1 MPLPD
6 ELAEFLPDF
15 QNEARQNLRR
25 LENGM
30 LMFENQ
36 SYDRDILDDLLRA
49 AHTIK
54 GSARMMGYDHVS
66 TLAHAIEDVLVLFQ
80 ADRLVPN
87 SANIDVLLNGLDSV
101 RQIVELPPGTPVEIG
116 PVLEELQGLTNLDR
130 DDLSAAAV
138 RPSTTKMPTGLAA
151 EVRTPPPTMNL
162 LSAPITGEDWVRVS
176 TAKLDELL
184 RLMGELVLVS
194 QQTEQLQR
202 DLVAHLNQMR
212 AFNREIATEPALN
225 ARFRPLLGSADQ
237 LRRQVKQIGR
247 ELSSTRDALEDEV
260 VELRLVPMAELFA
273 TLPRAVRNLGHNTG
287 KDINLT
293 ITGENTRIDRQQL
306 QALNEPII
314 HILRNAVDHGIE
326 PADERETYGKPAAG
340 NIRISVTRRGT
351 RIVVQVRDDGRGI
364 SAYALRRSAVNK
376 GLLTQAQADAL
387 SDTEALELIY
397 ASGLST
403 AAYITETSGRGVGM
417 GAVRAALARMGGALS
432 VTTRELEGTTFTIE
446 IPVTLALARVL
457 IVEVAGQRYA
467 LPDSSIETVIR
478 LGHGRLRRTA
488 RGAFVTYQDRLL
500 PVYSLGGLLKHTHL
514 DFDEKTAIVLQTAD
528 DLLAVTIEQ
537 VIDEQQVVIKPL
549 GKLLDR
555 TDLVLGATF
564 LSDGAVI
571 AILDPN
577 SLQRI
582 VRFDRFPQ
590 ASSAAETDGE
600 MPMPMGLQRR
610 RVLVV
615 EDSITTRELE
625 RAILYNAGYIVEVA
639 ENGRQALELMSAT
652 SFDLVVSDIEMPEM
666 DGYQLCKAMQQTPK
680 FANIPV
686 VLVTSVDNEDAIRR
700 GLEVGAMAYIT
711 KQEFDAQ
718 RLLDAV
724 ERLLI

>member
-1 MPLPD
+1 MSLPE

-36 SYDRDILDDLLRA
+36 SYDRNILDDLLRA

-101 RQIVELPPGTPVEIG
+101 RQIVELPPGTPIEIG
-116 PVLEELQGLTNLDR
+116 PVLEELQGLTDVDR
-130 DDLSAAAV
+130 EDLSSAAA
-138 RPSTTKMPTGLAA
+138 RPSTSKMPTGLAA
-151 EVRTPPPTMNL
+151 EAPTPPPTTSL
-162 LSAPITGEDWVRVS
+162 PSAPITGEDWVRVS

-202 DLVAHLNQMR
+202 DLVAYLNQMR
-212 AFNREIATEPALN
+212 AFNREITTNPALN
-225 ARFRPLLGSADQ
+225 ARFRPLMGGADQ
-237 LRRQVKQIGR
+237 LRRQVTRIGR
-247 ELSSTRDALEDEV
+247 ELSATRDALEDEV

-273 TLPRAVRNLGHNTG
+273 TLPRAVRDLGRTTG

-293 ITGENTRIDRQQL
+293 ITGENTRIDRQML
-306 QALNEPII
+306 QALNEPMV

-351 RIVVQVRDDGRGI
+351 RIVIQVRDDGRGI

-376 GLLTQAQADAL
+376 GLLTQAQADAMT
-387 SDTEALELIY
+387 DTEALELIY

-417 GAVRAALARMGGALS
+417 GAVRAALARTGGALS
-432 VTTRELEGTTFTIE
+432 VTTRELEGTAFTIE
-446 IPVTLALARVL
+446 VPVTLALARVL

-467 LPDSSIETVIR
+467 LPDSSIESVIR
-478 LGHGRLRRTA
+478 LSNGRLRRTA
-488 RGAFVTYQDRLL
+488 RGAFVTYKDRLL
-500 PVYSLGGLLKHTHL
+500 PVHSLGGLLQHTHL

-528 DLLAVTIEQ
+528 DLLAVTIEH
-537 VIDEQQVVIKPL
+537 VIDERQVVIKPL
-549 GKLLDR
+549 GKLLDM

-577 SLQRI
+577 SLQRV
-582 VRFDRFPQ
+582 VRYDRFSRPLP
-590 ASSAAETDGE
+590 ETDRDGVA
-600 MPMPMGLQRR
+600 PPPMGLQRR

-625 RAILYNAGYIVEVA
+625 RAILYNAGYTVEVA
-639 ENGRQALELMSAT
+639 GNGRQALELMSET
-652 SFDLVVSDIEMPEM
+652 NFDLVVSDIEMPEM
-666 DGYQLCKAMQQTPK
+666 DGYQLCRAMQQTPK

-700 GLEVGAMAYIT
+700 GLESGAMAYIT